1 MKLLGSRVVRT
12 EDPRLLTGRG
22 QYVGTVDLD
31 DALHVTY
38 VRSTQPHALI
48 RSIDVDA
55 ARTAPGVVAVLT
67 AADIGLADLVPPA
80 FFPHLD
86 HSKLRPV
93 LARDRV
99 RFVGEPVVAIV
110 SEHPRYGTDA
120 AELVEIDYES
130 LLPIV
135 DRTTSMTNDIVMFPE
150 SPSNVMAALSTPP
163 VDGLFDGADVIVKES
178 MVCHRV
184 APTPMEGRTCAAVWD
199 GERLTYHA
207 ASQGVSMVKMMMAG
221 YLGLDPSQVRVISR
235 DVGGGFGAKSL
246 PTPEEILTAWLARE
260 LGRPVRW
267 AETRSENL
275 VAMGHGRGQEQSV
288 EIGATRDGRI
298 VGLHMTINQDS
309 GAYPDIG
316 AGLPAMT
323 MVMASGVYDIPKL
336 QFTSESFGT
345 TTTPTSSYRGAGR
358 PEAAYAIERA
368 MDVLARALDMD
379 PADVRR
385 RNFIQPDAF
394 PYTTAVGTVYDSGE
408 YESALDLALD
418 AVDYSAV
425 RAEQARRR
433 ERGDTKQLGIGMA
446 CYVEIT
452 GPPQGPEPA
461 TVRMNPDGTVTV
473 FSGSTPHGQGHET
486 SWAMVASERLGV
498 PMERITVLYGDTDTA
513 PPGGVTGGSRSA
525 QTCGVAVGRASE
537 ELVRLAKERA
547 AALLEAAVED
557 IEFDDDAG
565 RFFVAGAP
573 AIAKSWIDVAGAG
586 AEPLAGEAAFEASS
600 STFPFGTNIM
610 VVEVD
615 TETGRVE
622 LVRCVACDDAG
633 EILNPL
639 IVEGQIHGG
648 LAMGIAQALMEE
660 IAFDADGN
668 PLTSTL
674 ADYAAVSAPELPTFE
689 LVESVTRTPINEL
702 GAKGIG
708 ESGTIGSTPAV
719 VNAVVDALAH
729 LGVTHLD
736 MPVTPRRVWEALDA
750 AGAGRSH

>member
-1 MKLLGSRVVRT
+1 M
-12 EDPRLLTGRG
+12 
-22 QYVGTVDLD
+22 
-31 DALHVTY
+31 
-38 VRSTQPHALI
+38 
-48 RSIDVDA
+48 
-55 ARTAPGVVAVLT
+55 T
-67 AADIGLADLVPPA
+67 AADVGLADLVPPA

-86 HSKLRPV
+86 HSKLRPL

-120 AELVEIDYES
+120 AELVEIDYEP
-130 LLPIV
+130 LPPIV
-135 DRTTSMTNDIVMFPE
+135 DRATSMANDIVMFPE

-298 VGLHMTINQDS
+298 VGLHMTIDQDS

-336 QFTSESFGT
+336 QFTSQSFGT

-379 PADVRR
+379 PAEVRR
-385 RNFIQPDAF
+385 RNFIRPDAF

-418 AVDYSAV
+418 AVDYAAV

-433 ERGDTKQLGIGMA
+433 AAGDTKQLGIGMA

-461 TVRMNPDGTVTV
+461 IVRMNPDGTVTV

-513 PPGGVTGGSRSA
+513 PPGASPADRVRRRRVASPSGARRRSS
-525 QTCGVAVGRASE
+525 CASP
-537 ELVRLAKERA
+537 RSDA

-557 IEFDDDAG
+557 IEFDDDGG

-573 AIAKSWIDVAGAG
+573 AIAKSWIDVASAG
-586 AEPLAGEAAFEASS
+586 EEPLAGEAAFEASS

-622 LVRCVACDDAG
+622 VVRCVACDDAG

-639 IVEGQIHGG
+639 LVEGQIHGG

-750 AGAGRSH
+750 AASTTPTTTGGSAGR